1 MTIAATPALPSI
13 VPSHAF
19 EELLIRADRAT
30 IVASL
35 ARGMA
40 HDLRGPLQ
48 TLTLLVD
55 PHADLL
61 GGSEGA
67 RLRTAVSD
75 AVQHLADT
83 IGSFSQV
90 YAPQE
95 TEASPVIVDDLLT
108 QIVELQG
115 YQRGLPALEV
125 ELRLPGGLPPV
136 RGVEPQLR
144 HLLLALITNAKQALV
159 DRDDAMLMLSAGTRD
174 GLVEIVVEDNGAG
187 LGEAAL
193 SRAFEPFFTTRSG
206 QLGIGLTVARW
217 LAGRDG
223 GTLTLEPSTRQ
234 GTRALLHL
242 PTWRRGM

>member
-1 MTIAATPALPSI
+1 
-13 VPSHAF
+13 
-19 EELLIRADRAT
+19 
-30 IVASL
+30 
-35 ARGMA
+35 MA

-83 IGSFSQV
+83 IGCFSQV
-90 YAPQE
+90 YSPNDI
-95 TEASPVIVDDLLT
+95 EATPVIVDDLLAA
-108 QIVELQG
+108 IAELQG

-136 RGVEPQLR
+136 RGVESQLR
-144 HLLLALITNAKQALV
+144 HLLLGLVTNAKQALV
-159 DRDDAMLMLSAGTRD
+159 GREDGSVMLSGGLRD
-174 GLVEIVVEDNGAG
+174 GLIEIVIEDNGEG
-187 LGEAAL
+187 LSEAAR
-193 SRAFEPFFTTRSG
+193 SRAFEPFFSTRPG
-206 QLGIGLTVARW
+206 QLGIGLTVARL
-217 LAGRDG
+217 LAARDG
-223 GTLTLEPSTRQ
+223 GTLTVEPCVHQ
-234 GTRALLHL
+234 GARAVLLL